1 MQISLSKQE
10 ISSNLIAFLLS
21 FLVHLLIIFYI
32 FSPTKMEP
40 KAKSLS
46 LGLEIF
52 KISQE
57 AKTIQSSNEPLNLTP
72 PKPKITPKE
81 QPPKPPTPKKIE
93 PTKQIIKKPKLTKEI
108 LEVQPRP
115 QTAQTAHP
123 AQNPDLNLE
132 SNSDQ
137 NLGSNLSNQ
146 KEIITEL
153 KSDDELFIKI
163 RQEILKATIYPKMA
177 RKNGY
182 GGVVK
187 VGFELDENSIKNLK
201 IISQSGFGLLDN
213 AALNAVLRA
222 SKNFPKNGGKFKIAL
237 DIAFKIKG

>member
-72 PKPKITPKE
+72 PKPKITPK
-81 QPPKPPTPKKIE
+81 KIE
-93 PTKQIIKKPKLTKEI
+93 PTKQIIKKPKPTKEI

-115 QTAQTAHP
+115 KTTQTAHP